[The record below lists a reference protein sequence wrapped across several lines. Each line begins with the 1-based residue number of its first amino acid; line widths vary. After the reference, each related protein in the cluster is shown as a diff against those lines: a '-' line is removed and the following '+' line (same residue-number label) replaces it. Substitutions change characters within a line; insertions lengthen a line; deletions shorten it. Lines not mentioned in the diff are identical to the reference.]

1 MAIPSHRRQFLL
13 RAMHYWNRRIQQEI
27 QTGRPLTDPQVIT
40 WSHALDRCVAAWY
53 HLERDPGTEGESFGA
68 PSDLDTEASLEGTG
82 NIG

>member
-53 HLERDPGTEGESFGA
+53 HLERDAGTEGESIGA
-68 PSDLDTEASLEGTG
+68 PSDLDAETPLEGSDH
-82 NIG
+82 IG